1 MIVAGACA
9 EEERLASVLRGRTV
23 VALTGAGMSTRSG
36 IPDYRGPQ
44 APVKRRRPILYAEL
58 MGDAEARR
66 RYWARSVVGWPRF
79 RAARPNAAHE
89 ALARLEARGHVIGTI
104 TQNVDRLHQAA
115 GSRRVLELHGA
126 LHRVRCTACGAM
138 ESRDEVQARLVALNP
153 GLKGFDVRAAPDGD
167 ADLPDALVS
176 EFVVAGC
183 RRCDGVIKPDVVF
196 FGETVPRATVEAATA
211 LVDRADALLVA
222 GSSLMVL
229 SGLRYVRQAARR
241 GIPVVIVNLGNTRGD
256 AMATARVDEDVTEVL
271 PRLCDALG

>member
-1 MIVAGACA
+1 
-9 EEERLASVLRGRTV
+9 
-23 VALTGAGMSTRSG
+23 MSTRSG

-104 TQNVDRLHQAA
+104 TQNVDRLRQAA

-153 GLKGFDVRAAPDGD
+153 GLKGFDVRAAPD
-167 ADLPDALVS
+167 
-176 EFVVAGC
+176 
-183 RRCDGVIKPDVVF
+183 
-196 FGETVPRATVEAATA
+196 
-211 LVDRADALLVA
+211 
-222 GSSLMVL
+222 
-229 SGLRYVRQAARR
+229 
-241 GIPVVIVNLGNTRGD
+241 
-256 AMATARVDEDVTEVL
+256 
-271 PRLCDALG
+271 